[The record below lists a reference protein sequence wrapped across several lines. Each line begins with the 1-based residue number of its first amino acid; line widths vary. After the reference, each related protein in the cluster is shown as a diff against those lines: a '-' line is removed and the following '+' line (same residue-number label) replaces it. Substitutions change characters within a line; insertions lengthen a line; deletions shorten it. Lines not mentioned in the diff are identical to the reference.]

1 MHLSRRAIGVT
12 LFLGCAALSAQQRP
26 LPPSVPAVYT
36 AEQAAAGEK
45 IYFEQC
51 AACHGDDLGGREK
64 ATALSGAQ
72 FSEAWNGKDLRRL
85 LEGIETMPP
94 TAPKSLSAAQ
104 YTSLLAFLLR
114 HAGMPD
120 GSTALPADRAQLAR
134 IVFGRPPTG
143 NVAGATAVPG
153 AGMIPGV
160 ATSAPRTAAIGRGPD
175 TAWTTYGGNLA
186 SQRYSP
192 ADQVTKDN
200 FNQLEIAWRLNTDF
214 LGPRP
219 DSLYSATPLLVDRT
233 LYTTAGTRR
242 AAIAL
247 NAVTG
252 EMLWMHAEEEG
263 RRGQNAPR
271 NGAGRGVAYWASADG
286 ADRRVIYVTPGY
298 RMLAL
303 DAKTG
308 MPVPSFGR
316 DGAVDLKLEA
326 DQEVDLETAELGLN
340 ATPLVVGDVI
350 VVGVAHRPGGAP
362 KTMRNAR
369 GMVRGYDAR
378 TGKRLWIFNTIPRRG
393 EFGYDTWLENSA
405 DHNGNTGV
413 WSQMSADPELGL
425 VYLPVE
431 MATGDYYGGN
441 RLGSTL
447 FADSLV
453 AVDVKTGRRKWH
465 YQTVHH
471 GMWDYD
477 LSCAPILFD
486 ARRNGRTIKA
496 IAQPTK
502 QAFLFVFN
510 RETGEPLWPIEERP
524 VPQSDVPGE
533 RSSPTQPFP
542 TRPLPFDLQGI
553 NEGDLLDL
561 TPELKA
567 QALEVAKRYKMGPL
581 FTPPVVSSL
590 DGPLATLQVP
600 SDVGGANWPGG
611 SFDPETN
618 HLYIHSHTSVYL
630 SGLVAAT
637 SQQSDMGYIGGQ
649 ARAPGAEARGGGPP
663 AGPAGGPPGGAR
675 GGANVQGLP
684 LLKPP
689 YDRITAYDMNTGE
702 MMWQK
707 THSSTPDEIRNHPA
721 LRGLDLPRLGQ
732 PGRTFI
738 GTLAT
743 KTLLVAGEGGVHT
756 NAAGQRVALLRAY
769 DKVSGEDVGAVEMPD
784 KQTGSPMTYVIDGR
798 QFIVLAVS
806 GSDGA
811 QIIAYALP

>member
-1 MHLSRRAIGVT
+1 MELIRPVFGVA
-12 LFLGCAALSAQQRP
+12 LLLGCTMLAAQQPPR
-26 LPPSVPAVYT
+26 PPSAPALYT

-45 IYFEQC
+45 VYFAQC
-51 AACHGDDLGGREK
+51 VACHGDDLGGREK
-64 ATALSGAQ
+64 APALAGVQ
-72 FSEAWNGKDLRRL
+72 FSEAWNGKDLRKL
-85 LEGIETMPP
+85 LDRIETMPP
-94 TAPKSLSAAQ
+94 TAPKSLPAAQ
-104 YTSLLAFLLR
+104 YMSVLAFLLR
-114 HAGMPD
+114 NAGMPG
-120 GSTALPADRAQLAR
+120 GSTALPGDRAQLASM
-134 IVFGRPPTG
+134 VFGGSPASNLAAAPTAPA
-143 NVAGATAVPG
+143 AGLTARVG
-153 AGMIPGV
+153 ASP
-160 ATSAPRTAAIGRGPD
+160 ARSTAIRRGPD
-175 TAWTTYGGNLA
+175 TVWTTYGGNLA
-186 SQRYSP
+186 SHRYSP
-192 ADQVTKDN
+192 AEQITKDN
-200 FNQLEIAWRLNTDF
+200 FNQLEIAWRLKTDS

-219 DSLYSATPLLVDRT
+219 DTLYSATPLLVDRT

-252 EMLWMHAEEEG
+252 EMLWMHAEDEG

-271 NGAGRGVAYWASADG
+271 NGAGRGVAYWASGDG

-308 MPVPSFGR
+308 VPVPSFGKN
-316 DGAVDLKLEA
+316 GVVDLKLEA
-326 DQEVDLETAELGLN
+326 DQQVDLETAELGLN
-340 ATPLVVGDVI
+340 ATPLIVGDVI
-350 VVGVAHRPGGAP
+350 VVGVAHRAGGAP
-362 KTMRNAR
+362 KTMHNAR

-378 TGKRLWIFNTIPRRG
+378 TGKRLWIFHTIPQRG

-405 DHNGNTGV
+405 ERNGNTGV
-413 WSQMSADPELGL
+413 WAQMSADPELGL

-441 RLGSTL
+441 RPGSTL

-471 GMWDYD
+471 GIWDYD
-477 LSCAPILFD
+477 LACAPILFD
-486 ARRNGRTIKA
+486 MVKDGRRIKA
-496 IAQPTK
+496 LAQPTK

-510 RETGEPLWPIEERP
+510 RETGEPIWPIEERA

-533 RSSPTQPFP
+533 RTSPTQPFP
-542 TRPLPFDLQGI
+542 TRPVPFDMQGI
-553 NEGDLLDL
+553 SERDLLDL

-567 QALEVAKRYKMGPL
+567 QALEVVKRYKMGPL
-581 FTPPVVSSL
+581 FTPPVLSSL

-600 SDVGGANWPGG
+600 SDVGGGNWPGA

-618 HLYIHSHTSVYL
+618 RLYIHSHTSIYL

-637 SQQSDMGYIGGQ
+637 AQQSDMGYIGGQ
-649 ARAPGAEARGGGPP
+649 ARAANAEPRGGGPP
-663 AGPAGGPPGGAR
+663 AGPPGGAPR

-684 LLKPP
+684 LVKPP
-689 YDRITAYDMNTGE
+689 YDRISAYDMNTGE
-702 MMWQK
+702 MVWQK

-721 LRGLDLPRLGQ
+721 LRGLNLPRLGQ

-738 GTLAT
+738 GTLTT
-743 KTLLVAGEGGVHT
+743 KTLLVAGEGGVHI
-756 NAAGQRVALLRAY
+756 NEAGRRVALLRAY
-769 DKVSGEDVGAVEMPD
+769 DKLTGEDVGAVEMPD

-811 QIIAYALP
+811 EILAYALP